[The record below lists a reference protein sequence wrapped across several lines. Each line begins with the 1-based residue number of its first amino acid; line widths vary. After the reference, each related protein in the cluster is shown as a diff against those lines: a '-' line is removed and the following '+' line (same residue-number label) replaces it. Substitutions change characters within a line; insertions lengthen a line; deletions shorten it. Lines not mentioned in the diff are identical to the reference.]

1 MTQPL
6 FPNGSPKVFS
16 DWNTPAGTER
26 GKIKDGYAQKDYI
39 VKKLTMKYLTPIK
52 NKFSLLTPIV
62 IKKML
67 VEGCCKEIIDKE
79 LYNMSFYENQETGNR
94 EHEMRIDV
102 LPINDYSIPHAI
114 VQQDIFRVQG
124 EEFTKDEIIFAL
136 KSTYAEK
143 FI

>member
-6 FPNGSPKVFS
+6 FPNADPK
-16 DWNTPAGTER
+16 WYEPAGTER
-26 GKIKDGYAQKDYI
+26 GKIKDGYAQKDYV
-39 VKKLTMKYLTPIK
+39 VKKISMKYLTPIK
-52 NKFSLLTPIV
+52 DKFSLLTPIV

-79 LYNMSFYENQETGNR
+79 LYQMSSYENHETGNR
-94 EHEMRIDV
+94 EHKMRIDV

-114 VQQDIFRVQG
+114 VQQDIFLVRG